1 MPNCHVIYSLHAKKA
16 GLLYKLHPM
25 KCMNREAAGEP
36 RCAVKLQ
43 SRGKNDGGS
52 GRYIKYCLLL
62 GTCITLEQPDYWV
75 LFLGSLQSVLKSMW
89 HLLHVFITFILG
101 LTSRNSSNVNLPSL
115 FLSIWLNILSVLF
128 SGVASS
134 AGSCTSDPICG
145 DKAGKS

>member
-1 MPNCHVIYSLHAKKA
+1 MPNCHVIYSLHAKRA
-16 GLLYKLHPM
+16 GLLQATSNEMHEQRGRWRL
-25 KCMNREAAGEP
+25 GEP

-43 SRGKNDGGS
+43 SRGKNGG

-89 HLLHVFITFILG
+89 LLLHVFITFILG